1 MRRFVRR
8 TLIVLVV
15 LIVAA
20 LLALLAYSH
29 FAQGALGPPSS
40 AIPVQPAQTRLDRA
54 IAPLLQA
61 HPDHSGLALVSDNA
75 DAFAIRAVS
84 ARAAERS
91 LDVQYYIWHDDL
103 TGRLLLQ
110 ELLRAAERGVRV
122 RLLVDDI
129 NAHGT
134 ELSLMSL
141 AQHPNVEVRLF
152 NPTRNRGGSIG
163 RAVEMLLRAVSLN
176 RRMHNKAWIA
186 DGRVAIV
193 GGRNVG
199 NEYFDA
205 DQQMNFLDADL
216 AIVGPA
222 VPQTEAIFD
231 AFWNSKGALPVEA
244 LVDGEEVVPLQASS
258 GAWTAEAGEKE
269 AGPYLRQIAES
280 ATVRDL
286 VQGKARLHWTKE
298 AQVVSDPPE
307 KAFGESRDEADWL
320 IAQIADQ
327 AAEAQHAFTMISP
340 YFVPGADGEKALRAA
355 AERGIRIEILTN
367 SLASNDVLAV
377 HSGYLRY
384 RQPLLEAGI
393 VLRELMPFGPSGSSL
408 FGSSGASLHTKAYVV
423 DDDSAFVGSFNF
435 DPRSVRLNTEMGVR
449 FRHRELA
456 QEVMALY
463 QRYAGPEK
471 SYGVALED
479 GRVVW
484 LDEREEPPRRLAQ
497 EPETTRWQRAVV
509 SVLRWLPI
517 ESQL

>member
-1 MRRFVRR
+1 MRRFIRR
-8 TLIVLVV
+8 TVIVLAV
-15 LIVAA
+15 LLVAA
-20 LLALLAYSH
+20 LLALLAFNH
-29 FAQGALGPPSS
+29 FAKGAIGPPSD
-40 AIPVQPAQTRLDRA
+40 ALPVHPAQTRLDRA
-54 IAPLLQA
+54 IAPLLDA
-61 HPDHSGLALVSDNA
+61 HPEHSGLALISDNA
-75 DAFAIRAVS
+75 DAFAIRAVT

-103 TGRLLLQ
+103 TGRLLLH

-134 ELSLMSL
+134 ELSFLSL
-141 AQHPNVEVRLF
+141 AQHPNVQVRLF
-152 NPTRNRGGSIG
+152 NPTRNRGGSVG

-205 DQQMNFLDADL
+205 DHQMNFLDADL
-216 AIVGPA
+216 AVVGPT
-222 VPQTEAIFD
+222 VDQTADIFD
-231 AFWNSKGALPVEA
+231 AFWNSEGALPIDA
-244 LVDGEEVVPLQASS
+244 LVDDEDVASLADS
-258 GAWTAEAGEKE
+258 SRRWSLEAKSEA
-269 AGPYLRQIAES
+269 AGPYLRQVAES
-280 ATVRDL
+280 AAVR
-286 VQGKARLHWTKE
+286 QIIEGKAHLHWTRE
-298 AQVVSDPPE
+298 AEVISDPPE
-307 KAFGESRDEADWL
+307 KALGDSRNEDEWL
-320 IAQIADQ
+320 IAHIADQ
-327 AAEAQHAFTMISP
+327 AGEARESFTMISP
-340 YFVPGADGEKALRAA
+340 YFVPGADGEDALRQA
-355 AERGIRIEILTN
+355 AERGIRVEVLTN

-377 HSGYLRY
+377 HSGYSRY
-384 RQPLLEAGI
+384 RQPLLDAGV

-449 FRHRELA
+449 FRHPELA

-471 SYGVALED
+471 SYGVVIDD
-479 GRVVW
+479 GSLVW
-484 LDEREEPPRRLAQ
+484 LDERQDPPLRLTHEPG
-497 EPETTRWQRAVV
+497 TTWWQRAVV
-509 SVLRWLPI
+509 NVLRWLPI